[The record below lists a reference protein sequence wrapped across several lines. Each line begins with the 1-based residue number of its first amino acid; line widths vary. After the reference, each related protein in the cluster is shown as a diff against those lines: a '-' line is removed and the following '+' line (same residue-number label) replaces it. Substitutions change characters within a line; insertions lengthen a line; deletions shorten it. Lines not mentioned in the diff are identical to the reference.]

1 MYNKIDE
8 LKKAGESEEAAAL
21 AEECGRIKVKKTFL
35 LNAAN
40 KNGEVGM
47 FEITKTAHD
56 QLIELMREYLNKY
69 GKNPT
74 SLKDGVWFVFSRSG
88 KGFNTEYKVSMNR
101 TIITLE
107 DGDQV
112 EKVDRT
118 PLAANIV
125 ENYEKLAYDIHVMYK
140 PIFSGDLQ
148 RILDGEKIDEVIKYE
163 KVTRKPVEEAEVELV
178 LEEEPVK
185 VEIKEP
191 VKKAAAPVKAKVEAP
206 VAATVSEDEEDWMK
220 MLNT

>member
-1 MYNKIDE
+1 
-8 LKKAGESEEAAAL
+8 
-21 AEECGRIKVKKTFL
+21 
-35 LNAAN
+35 
-40 KNGEVGM
+40 
-47 FEITKTAHD
+47 
-56 QLIELMREYLNKY
+56 MREYLNKY

-125 ENYEKLAYDIHVMYK
+125 ENYEKLAYDIHAMYK
-140 PIFSGDLQ
+140 PIKSSDLQ

-163 KVTRKPVEEAEVELV
+163 KATKKPVEEEADLV
-178 LEEEPVK
+178 LEEEEPAK

-191 VKKAAAPVKAKVEAP
+191 VKKVAAPVKAKVEVP
-206 VAATVSEDEEDWMK
+206 VEAKVTEDEEDWMK
-220 MLNT
+220 MLNS